1 MMEKTGNITDLV
13 GLACVLAARNGANR
27 KITARIRADTDGKN
41 EGMMGQQCCCP
52 ITRNYRM
59 AIGLP
64 GEPVAPLRRSGAKLK
79 ANS

>member
-1 MMEKTGNITDLV
+1 MRNITDLV
-13 GLACVLAARNGANR
+13 GLACVRTARNRAMG
-27 KITARIRADTDGKN
+27 KTTARICADTDGKKERN
-41 EGMMGQQCCCP
+41 MGQQGCCP
-52 ITRNYRM
+52 IIRNYRM

>member
-1 MMEKTGNITDLV
+1 MRNITDLA
-13 GLACVLAARNGANR
+13 GLACARTARNRAMG
-27 KITARIRADTDGKN
+27 KQLHEFVQIRGWEKERN
-41 EGMMGQQCCCP
+41 MGQQGCCP
-52 ITRNYRM
+52 IIRNYRM

>member
-1 MMEKTGNITDLV
+1 MRDITDLV
-13 GLACVLAARNGANR
+13 GLACVLNARNGAKR
-27 KITARIRADTDGKN
+27 EMTARICADVDRKRRG
-41 EGMMGQQCCCP
+41 MGQHHCCP
-52 ITRNYRM
+52 IRSYRM

>member
-1 MMEKTGNITDLV
+1 MGDIAGLV
-13 GLACVLAARNGANR
+13 GLACVLNARNGANVEM
-27 KITARIRADTDGKN
+27 TARICADTDGKN

-52 ITRNYRM
+52 TIRNYRI

>member
-1 MMEKTGNITDLV
+1 MGNITGLV
-13 GLACVLAARNGANR
+13 GFRRYSLHEIGQVGRWLHGYVQVQ
-27 KITARIRADTDGKN
+27 IGKK
-41 EGMMGQQCCCP
+41 EGVMGQHHCCP
-52 ITRNYRM
+52 IGNYRM